1 MFHLELHFNINY
13 CAFALHLTFVALQVL
28 SSLSVN
34 FPLRY
39 LKLYYMKVVLLPLV
53 QFVKVTLRDT

>member
-1 MFHLELHFNINY
+1 MFHLELHFYINY
-13 CAFALHLTFVALQVL
+13 CDFALHLTFVALQVL
-28 SSLSVN
+28 SSLFVN

-39 LKLYYMKVVLLPLV
+39 LKLCYMKFVLLPLV